1 MEHFSATG
9 EFDVFL
15 IQEQRKTS
23 STTSIYDIVIIDEQ
37 LLVDNGSI
45 QKQLQINTETLIPY
59 IILSNTDK
67 LTKNTTSGLTM
78 RYLILKKPFRFV
90 TLLAKVR
97 TEISRFKKNNDL
109 IYRMGPYDFYPIKG
123 LLKPASLINKKKLL
137 SIELTEKETSILNYL
152 LRSEG
157 GFASRAELLEVIWGY
172 KSGIT
177 THTLETHIY
186 RLREK
191 LKPKASKF
199 ISIKTSKDGYS
210 VVLQAGN

>member
-23 STTSIYDIVIIDEQ
+23 STTSIHDIVIIDEQ

-109 IYRMGPYDFYPIKG
+109 IYRMGPYEFYPIKG
-123 LLKPASLINKKKLL
+123 LLKPASLINKKKLR
-137 SIELTEKETSILNYL
+137 SIKLTEKETSILNYL

-210 VVLQAGN
+210 VILQAGN

>member
-109 IYRMGPYDFYPIKG
+109 IYRMGPYEFYPIKG

-210 VVLQAGN
+210 VVLQVGN

>member
-15 IQEQRKTS
+15 IQEQRKTL

-37 LLVDNGSI
+37 PLVDNESI
-45 QKQLQINTETLIPY
+45 QKQLQINTETSIPY

-109 IYRMGPYDFYPIKG
+109 IYRMGPYEFYPIKG
-123 LLKPASLINKKKLL
+123 LLKPASLINKKKLR
-137 SIELTEKETSILNYL
+137 SIKLTEKETSILNYL

>member
-37 LLVDNGSI
+37 PLVDNGSI

-109 IYRMGPYDFYPIKG
+109 IYRMGPYEFYPIKG
-123 LLKPASLINKKKLL
+123 LLKPASLINKKKLR
-137 SIELTEKETSILNYL
+137 SIKLTEKETSILNYL

>member
-109 IYRMGPYDFYPIKG
+109 IYRMGPYEFYPIKG
-123 LLKPASLINKKKLL
+123 LLKPASLINKKKLR
-137 SIELTEKETSILNYL
+137 SIKLTEKETSILNYL

>member
-1 MEHFSATG
+1 LEHFSVTG
-9 EFDVFL
+9 EFDVIL
-15 IQEQRKTS
+15 PQDPQKT
-23 STTSIYDIVIIDEQ
+23 TLTANIYDIVIIDEQ
-37 LLVDNGSI
+37 SLFDYASR
-45 QKQLQINTETLIPY
+45 QKHLQMNTETSIPF
-59 IILSNTDK
+59 IILSTTDK
-67 LTKNTTSGLTM
+67 LLKNIISRLTM

-97 TEISRFKKNNDL
+97 TEIIRFKRNDL
-109 IYRMGPYDFYPIKG
+109 IYLMGPYEFYSIRG
-123 LLKPASLINKKKLL
+123 ILKPATFKNNKE
-137 SIELTEKETSILNYL
+137 SRTIELTEKETSILSHL

-172 KSGIT
+172 KYGIA

-199 ISIKTSKDGYS
+199 ISIKTSKNGYRL
-210 VVLQAGN
+210 VLQTGN

>member
-1 MEHFSATG
+1 M
-9 EFDVFL
+9 FL
-15 IQEQRKTS
+15 IQEQRKTL

-37 LLVDNGSI
+37 PLVDNESI
-45 QKQLQINTETLIPY
+45 QKQLQINTETAIPY

-90 TLLAKVR
+90 ALLAKVR

-109 IYRMGPYDFYPIKG
+109 IYRMGPYEFYPIKG
-123 LLKPASLINKKKLL
+123 LLKPASHINEKKLR

-152 LRSEG
+152 LRREG

>member
-109 IYRMGPYDFYPIKG
+109 IYRMGPYEFYPIKG

-137 SIELTEKETSILNYL
+137 SIKLTEKETSILNYL

-210 VVLQAGN
+210 VILQAGN

>member
-1 MEHFSATG
+1 M
-9 EFDVFL
+9 FL
-15 IQEQRKTS
+15 LQDQGKTS
-23 STTSIYDIVIIDEQ
+23 TTTSMYDIVIIDEQ
-37 LLVDNGSI
+37 PLVDNEFI
-45 QKQLQINTETLIPY
+45 QKQLQMNIETSIPF

-67 LTKNTTSGLTM
+67 LTKNITSGLTM

-109 IYRMGPYDFYPIKG
+109 IYRMGPYEFYPIKG
-123 LLKPASLINKKKLL
+123 LLKPASLINKKKLR

-199 ISIKTSKDGYS
+199 ISIKTSKNGYS

>member
-15 IQEQRKTS
+15 IQEQRKTL

-37 LLVDNGSI
+37 PLVDNESI
-45 QKQLQINTETLIPY
+45 QKQLQINTETSIPY

-109 IYRMGPYDFYPIKG
+109 IYRMGPYEFYPIKG
-123 LLKPASLINKKKLL
+123 LLKPASLINKKKLR
-137 SIELTEKETSILNYL
+137 SIKLTEKETSILNYL

-210 VVLQAGN
+210 VVLQADN

>member
-109 IYRMGPYDFYPIKG
+109 IYRMGPYEFYPIKG

-210 VVLQAGN
+210 VILQVGN

>member
-23 STTSIYDIVIIDEQ
+23 STTIIYDIVIIDEQ
-37 LLVDNGSI
+37 LLVDNESI
-45 QKQLQINTETLIPY
+45 QKQLQMNTETSIPF

-109 IYRMGPYDFYPIKG
+109 IYRMGPYEFYPIKG
-123 LLKPASLINKKKLL
+123 LLKSASHINEKKLR

>member
-1 MEHFSATG
+1 LEHFSATG

-109 IYRMGPYDFYPIKG
+109 IYRMGPYEFYPIKG
-123 LLKPASLINKKKLL
+123 LLKPASLINKKKLR

-210 VVLQAGN
+210 VILQAGN

>member
-67 LTKNTTSGLTM
+67 LTKNTTNGLTM

-109 IYRMGPYDFYPIKG
+109 IYRMGPYEFYPIKG
-123 LLKPASLINKKKLL
+123 LLKPASLINKKKLR

-157 GFASRAELLEVIWGY
+157 GFASRVELLEVIWGY

-210 VVLQAGN
+210 VILQAGN

>member
-137 SIELTEKETSILNYL
+137 SIKLTEKETSILNYL

-191 LKPKASKF
+191 LKPKSSKF

>member
-109 IYRMGPYDFYPIKG
+109 IYRMGPYEFYPIKG

-137 SIELTEKETSILNYL
+137 SIKLTEKETSILNYL

>member
-109 IYRMGPYDFYPIKG
+109 IYRMGPYEFYPIKG
-123 LLKPASLINKKKLL
+123 LLKPASLINKKKLR

>member
-1 MEHFSATG
+1 MQKG
-9 EFDVFL
+9 
-15 IQEQRKTS
+15 
-23 STTSIYDIVIIDEQ
+23 
-37 LLVDNGSI
+37 

-109 IYRMGPYDFYPIKG
+109 IYRMGPYEFYPIKG

-137 SIELTEKETSILNYL
+137 SIELTEKETIILNYL
-152 LRSEG
+152 LRYYLCV
-157 GFASRAELLEVIWGY
+157 F
-172 KSGIT
+172 
-177 THTLETHIY
+177 
-186 RLREK
+186 
-191 LKPKASKF
+191 
-199 ISIKTSKDGYS
+199 
-210 VVLQAGN
+210 

>member
-15 IQEQRKTS
+15 IQEQRKTL

-37 LLVDNGSI
+37 PLVDNESI
-45 QKQLQINTETLIPY
+45 QKQLQINTETSIPY

-109 IYRMGPYDFYPIKG
+109 IYRMGPYEFYPIKG

-137 SIELTEKETSILNYL
+137 SIKLTEKETSILNYL

>member
-1 MEHFSATG
+1 LEHFSATG

-109 IYRMGPYDFYPIKG
+109 IYRMGPYEFYPIKG

-157 GFASRAELLEVIWGY
+157 GFASRVELLEVIWGY

-210 VVLQAGN
+210 VILQVGN

>member
-15 IQEQRKTS
+15 LQDQGKTS
-23 STTSIYDIVIIDEQ
+23 STTSIYDIVLIDEQ
-37 LLVDNGSI
+37 LLVDNESI
-45 QKQLQINTETLIPY
+45 QKYLQMNTETSVPF

-67 LTKNTTSGLTM
+67 LTKITTSGLEM

-109 IYRMGPYDFYPIKG
+109 IYRMGPYEFYSIKG
-123 LLKPASLINKKKLL
+123 LLKPASLINKKKLR

-152 LRSEG
+152 LRSEC

-199 ISIKTSKDGYS
+199 ISIKTSKNGYRL
-210 VVLQAGN
+210 VLQTGN

>member
-1 MEHFSATG
+1 LEHFSTTG

-15 IQEQRKTS
+15 LQDQGKAS
-23 STTSIYDIVIIDEQ
+23 STKIIYDIVIIDEQ
-37 LLVDNGSI
+37 LLVDNESI
-45 QKQLQINTETLIPY
+45 QKHLQMNTEASIPF

-67 LTKNTTSGLTM
+67 LTKITTSGLAM

-109 IYRMGPYDFYPIKG
+109 IYRMGPYEFYSIKG
-123 LLKPASLINKKKLL
+123 LLKPASIINKRKLR

-172 KSGIT
+172 KSSIT

-199 ISIKTSKDGYS
+199 ISIKTSKNGYS

>member
-45 QKQLQINTETLIPY
+45 QKQLQINTEALIPY

-67 LTKNTTSGLTM
+67 LTKNTTNGLTM

-109 IYRMGPYDFYPIKG
+109 IYRMGPYEFYPIKG
-123 LLKPASLINKKKLL
+123 LLKPASLINKKKLR

-210 VVLQAGN
+210 VILQAGN

>member
-1 MEHFSATG
+1 LEHFSATG

-45 QKQLQINTETLIPY
+45 QKQLQINTEALIPY

-67 LTKNTTSGLTM
+67 LTKNTTNGLTM

-109 IYRMGPYDFYPIKG
+109 IYRMGPYEFYPIKG
-123 LLKPASLINKKKLL
+123 LLKPASLINKKKLR

-157 GFASRAELLEVIWGY
+157 GFASRVELLEVIWGY

-210 VVLQAGN
+210 VILQAGN

>member
-15 IQEQRKTS
+15 IQEQRKTL

-37 LLVDNGSI
+37 PLVDNESI
-45 QKQLQINTETLIPY
+45 QKQLQINTETSIPY

-109 IYRMGPYDFYPIKG
+109 IYRMGPYEFYPIKG
-123 LLKPASLINKKKLL
+123 LLKPASLINKKKVR
-137 SIELTEKETSILNYL
+137 SIKLTEKETSILNYL

-210 VVLQAGN
+210 VILQAGN

>member
-1 MEHFSATG
+1 LEHFSATG
-9 EFDVFL
+9 EFDMFL

-45 QKQLQINTETLIPY
+45 QKQLQINTEALIPY

-67 LTKNTTSGLTM
+67 LTKNTTNGLTM

-109 IYRMGPYDFYPIKG
+109 IYRMGPYEFYPIKG
-123 LLKPASLINKKKLL
+123 LLKPASLINKKKLR

-210 VVLQAGN
+210 VILQAGN

>member
-123 LLKPASLINKKKLL
+123 LLKPASLINKKKLR

>member
-1 MEHFSATG
+1 LEHFSATG

-109 IYRMGPYDFYPIKG
+109 IYRMGPYEFYPIKG

-210 VVLQAGN
+210 VILQVGN

>member
-45 QKQLQINTETLIPY
+45 QKQLQINTEALIPY

-109 IYRMGPYDFYPIKG
+109 IYRMGPYEFYPIKG
-123 LLKPASLINKKKLL
+123 LLKPASLINKKKLR

>member
-1 MEHFSATG
+1 LEHFSATG

-109 IYRMGPYDFYPIKG
+109 IYRMGPYEFYPIKG

-137 SIELTEKETSILNYL
+137 SIKLTEKETSILNYL

-210 VVLQAGN
+210 VVLQVGN

>member
-45 QKQLQINTETLIPY
+45 QKQLQINTEALIPY

-109 IYRMGPYDFYPIKG
+109 IYRMGPYEFYPIKG

>member
-37 LLVDNGSI
+37 PLVDNESI
-45 QKQLQINTETLIPY
+45 QKQLQINTETSIPY

-109 IYRMGPYDFYPIKG
+109 IYRMGPYEFYPIKG

-137 SIELTEKETSILNYL
+137 SIKLTEKETSILNYL

>member
-78 RYLILKKPFRFV
+78 RCLILKKPFRFV

-109 IYRMGPYDFYPIKG
+109 IYRMGPYEFYPIKG

-210 VVLQAGN
+210 VILQAGN

>member
-1 MEHFSATG
+1 LEHFSATG

-15 IQEQRKTS
+15 IQEQRKTL

-37 LLVDNGSI
+37 LLVDNESI

-109 IYRMGPYDFYPIKG
+109 IYRMGPYEFYPIKG

-210 VVLQAGN
+210 VILQVGN

>member
-45 QKQLQINTETLIPY
+45 QKQLQINTEALIPY

-109 IYRMGPYDFYPIKG
+109 IYRMGPYEFYPIKG

-137 SIELTEKETSILNYL
+137 SIKLTEKETSILNYL

-210 VVLQAGN
+210 VILQAGN

>member
-37 LLVDNGSI
+37 PLVDNESI
-45 QKQLQINTETLIPY
+45 QKQLQINTETSIPY

-137 SIELTEKETSILNYL
+137 SIKLTEKETSILNYL

>member
-1 MEHFSATG
+1 
-9 EFDVFL
+9 
-15 IQEQRKTS
+15 
-23 STTSIYDIVIIDEQ
+23 
-37 LLVDNGSI
+37 
-45 QKQLQINTETLIPY
+45 
-59 IILSNTDK
+59 
-67 LTKNTTSGLTM
+67 
-78 RYLILKKPFRFV
+78 
-90 TLLAKVR
+90 
-97 TEISRFKKNNDL
+97 
-109 IYRMGPYDFYPIKG
+109 MGPYEFYPIKG
-123 LLKPASLINKKKLL
+123 LLKPASLINKKKLR

-210 VVLQAGN
+210 VILQAGN

>member
-1 MEHFSATG
+1 MEHFSTTG

-15 IQEQRKTS
+15 IQEQRKTL

-37 LLVDNGSI
+37 PLVDNESI
-45 QKQLQINTETLIPY
+45 QKQLQINTETSIPY

-109 IYRMGPYDFYPIKG
+109 IYRMGPYEFYPIKG
-123 LLKPASLINKKKLL
+123 LLKPASLINKKKLR
-137 SIELTEKETSILNYL
+137 SIKLTEKETSILNYL

-210 VVLQAGN
+210 VVLQADN

>member
-1 MEHFSATG
+1 LEHFSATG

-137 SIELTEKETSILNYL
+137 SIKLTEKETSILNYL

>member
-109 IYRMGPYDFYPIKG
+109 IYRMGPYEFYPIKG

-210 VVLQAGN
+210 VILQAGN